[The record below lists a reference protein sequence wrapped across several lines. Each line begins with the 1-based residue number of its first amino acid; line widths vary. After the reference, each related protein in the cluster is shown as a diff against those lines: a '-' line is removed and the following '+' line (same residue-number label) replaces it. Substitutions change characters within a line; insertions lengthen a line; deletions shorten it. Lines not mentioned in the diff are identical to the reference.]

1 MKILM
6 TGAAGFIGYHLTQR
20 LMSEGHTIVGLD
32 NLCNRGDLELKI
44 ARLQQLGIAEQEIKD
59 AIPYQSTQGNFIFL
73 KADIMARKALIS
85 FCKDEQFDVI
95 IHLAAVTGS
104 EMAREAPTQ
113 MFDTNVVGTQ
123 NMLEAARVSGVQ
135 HFFFASSSVVHGAR
149 AKAPLSEDDDVDTPM
164 NMYAG
169 SKRAAE
175 LLCYTYSRAFNLPIT
190 IFRFF
195 TVYGPWA
202 RPDSLPMTIARDVEA
217 GNTITILN
225 NGYLVRDFTYVDDIT
240 DGVMSALNNPQYS
253 THGAPYALYNIGRSK
268 PVPFLSFVQ
277 AVESAL
283 GKLAKVQLDAAS
295 PLTRGESVEVYADTT
310 KLENELAYSPVWD
323 YEEALPIFIEWFRS
337 YYSEKSSH

>member
-1 MKILM
+1 M
-6 TGAAGFIGYHLTQR
+6 TGAAGFIGYHLAQR
-20 LMSEGHTIVGLD
+20 LMSEGHSIVGLD
-32 NLCNRGDLELKI
+32 NLCDRGDLNLKI
-44 ARLQQLGIAEQEIKD
+44 ARLQRLGIDAENIQD
-59 AIPYQSTQGNFIFL
+59 AVPYQSAQGNFIFL
-73 KADIMARKALIS
+73 KADIMARKALIA
-85 FCKDEQFDVI
+85 FCKEEKFDTV
-95 IHLAAVTGS
+95 IHLAALTGA

-113 MFDTNVVGTQ
+113 MFDTNVAGTQ
-123 NMLEAARVSGVQ
+123 NMLEAARIAGVQ
-135 HFFFASSSVVHGAR
+135 HFFFASSSVVHGAH
-149 AKAPLSEDDDVDTPM
+149 AKSPLSEQDDVDTPM

-175 LLCYTYSRAFNLPIT
+175 LLCYTYARAFNLPVT

-202 RPDSLPMTIARDVEA
+202 RPDSLPMSIARDVNE

-240 DGVMSALNNPQYS
+240 DGVMSALNNPRYAS
-253 THGAPYALYNIGRSK
+253 HGAPYALYNIGRSK

-277 AVESAL
+277 AVETAL
-283 GKLAKVQLDAAS
+283 GKMAKIQLDAAS

-323 YEEALPIFIEWFRS
+323 YEEALPLFIEWFRS
-337 YYSEKSSH
+337 YYSPTSSH

>member
-6 TGAAGFIGYHLTQR
+6 TGAAGFIGYHLAQR
-20 LMSEGHTIVGLD
+20 FISEGHSIVGID
-32 NLCNRGDLELKI
+32 NLCDRGDLNLKI
-44 ARLQQLGIAEQEIKD
+44 ARLQQLGIDAENIQD
-59 AIPYQSTQGNFIFL
+59 AVPYQSTQGNFIFL
-73 KADIMARKALIS
+73 KADVMARKALIA
-85 FCKDEQFDVI
+85 FCKEERFDTI
-95 IHLAAVTGS
+95 IHLAALTGS
-104 EMAREAPTQ
+104 EMAKEAPTQ

-123 NMLEAARVSGVQ
+123 NMLEAARIAGVQ
-135 HFFFASSSVVHGAR
+135 HFFFASSSVVHGAQ
-149 AKAPLSEDDDVDTPM
+149 AKSPLSEQDDVDTPM

-175 LLCYTYSRAFNLPIT
+175 LLCYTYSRAFNLPVT

-202 RPDSLPMTIARDVEA
+202 RPDSLPMRIARDVNE

-240 DGVMSALNNPQYS
+240 DGILSALNNPRYA

-268 PVPFLSFVQ
+268 PVPYLSFVQ
-277 AVESAL
+277 AVETAL
-283 GKLAKVQLDAAS
+283 GKMAKVQLDAAS

-323 YEEALPIFIEWFRS
+323 YEEALPLFIDWFRS
-337 YYSEKSSH
+337 YYSSTSSH